1 MRNSWP
7 KVKLG
12 QVVTRVKEEIN
23 VHDEQTYARLT
34 IRMNGN
40 GIVLRDRIP
49 GHEIRNQEAMPS
61 HDARG
66 ESEDGRARARGA
78 GRAGGAVGRIC
89 RSGLGVS
96 TARRARLMGE
106 SLGD

>member
-7 KVKLG
+7 KVELG

-49 GHEIRNQEAMPS
+49 GHEIGTKKQCRVTMQE
-61 HDARG
+61 
-66 ESEDGRARARGA
+66 GRA
-78 GRAGGAVGRIC
+78 
-89 RSGLGVS
+89 S
-96 TARRARLMGE
+96 MGE
-106 SLGD
+106 RGRGVRGVRAARWGGSAAQVLAFQPQDELV